1 MSTALAQRDQSH
13 GGALS
18 MWDAEQINVIK
29 NLICPDATDT
39 ELALF
44 GQVCQR
50 TGLDP
55 FAKQIYGIKRKGRL
69 TIQTSIDGF
78 RLSAQRSREYA
89 GQDGPFWCGENG
101 IWVDV
106 WLRSE
111 RPAAAKVGV
120 YRKGW
125 DRPVWGVATWA
136 EYAQMYN
143 GQPQGQWATMP
154 SHMLAKCAE
163 ALALRKAFPA
173 ELSGLYSGDEMEQ
186 AERAPDAS
194 SAAAPVVVT
203 GDVVSDAPVSGW
215 TDATESKWR
224 AGIHE
229 ANRIGADLV
238 EKPPAEAA
246 KAEVMAALRQLAANI
261 TTARVRADLIEQLRA
276 AVDEANELGGSYDMP
291 ENLGDLTDDQVRET
305 LASLVAVIEAAR
317 SGDSVMVTA

>member
-1 MSTALAQRDQSH
+1 MTTALATNDRAT
-13 GGALS
+13 GGSLA

-29 NLICPDATDT
+29 SLICPDATDT

-89 GQDGPFWCGENG
+89 GQDGPFWCSEDGV
-101 IWVDV
+101 WVDV
-106 WLRSE
+106 WLRSG

-125 DRPVWGVATWA
+125 ERPVWGVATWA

-154 SHMLAKCAE
+154 AHMLAKCAE

-173 ELSGLYSGDEMEQ
+173 ELSGLYSGEEMTQADQRDE
-186 AERAPDAS
+186 
-194 SAAAPVVVT
+194 APVASVPAQEATVI
-203 GDVVSDAPVSGW
+203 DMPPSGW
-215 TDATESKWR
+215 TAAAEDRWQR
-224 AGIHE
+224 GIAE
-229 ANRIGADLV
+229 ANRVGAEIP
-238 EKPPAEAA
+238 EKPPASASRDQVLA
-246 KAEVMAALRQLAANI
+246 GLKALAANI
-261 TTARVRADLIEQLRA
+261 QAATERDGLIQQLRA
-276 AVDEANELGGSYDMP
+276 AIEEAEELGGDFGMPDDLDQMTNAQIADMVA
-291 ENLGDLTDDQVRET
+291 DLVR
-305 LASLVAVIEAAR
+305 SIEQAR
-317 SGDSVMVTA
+317 AGDSVMVPS